1 MARICLVHGKGEI
14 AMSSAKKEKKNTARR
29 AFVKELAVGSATV
42 AAAGAV
48 FGWTANASPLL
59 QGVSQ
64 ETSAGKTRY
73 GKCIVSLPIAKMGET
88 VMFSTGA
95 DLLNGFPCNIIYA
108 FGLKSGIVGMSK
120 EPHVHDHDEAVYFI
134 GSDPKSI
141 DLGAEVNFKIGP
153 GNGGEEDHIF
163 SVPTVVVIPK
173 GVWHCPMYA
182 LKVDKPF
189 LCMAVSLTTKYETL
203 YWSKRKM

>member
-1 MARICLVHGKGEI
+1 MGSVKREKI
-14 AMSSAKKEKKNTARR
+14 ATTRR
-29 AFVKELAVGSATV
+29 VFVKELAIGGATI
-42 AAAGAV
+42 AAAGAAL
-48 FGWTANASPLL
+48 GWTAEVMK
-59 QGVSQ
+59 GVSKD
-64 ETSAGKTRY
+64 TSKGNTKF
-73 GKCIVSLPIAKMGET
+73 GKCIVSLPIGKMGET

-108 FGLKSGIVGMSK
+108 FGLKTGIVGMSQ

-134 GSDPKSI
+134 GSDAKSI

-153 GNGGEEDHIF
+153 GDGGEEDHIF

-189 LCMAVSLTTKYETL
+189 LCMAVSLTTKYETK
-203 YWSKRKM
+203 YWSKR